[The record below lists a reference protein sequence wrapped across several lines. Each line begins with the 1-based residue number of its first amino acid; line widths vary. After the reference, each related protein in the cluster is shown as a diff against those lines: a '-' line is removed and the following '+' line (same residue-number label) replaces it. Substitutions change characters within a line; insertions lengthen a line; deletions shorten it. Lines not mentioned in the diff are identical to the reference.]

1 MSDKVAQLIEY
12 NTQDLVKLIVEA
24 RDCTV
29 SDAMKIL
36 FESKTYAGLAD
47 PETGLYLE
55 SPSYLFEL
63 LQRIG

>member
-1 MSDKVAQLIEY
+1 MSDKITQLIEY

-24 RDCTV
+24 RDCAV
-29 SDAMKIL
+29 SDAMKAL
-36 FESKTYAGLAD
+36 YESKTYAGLTD

-63 LQRIG
+63 FESMG